1 MIPQLLINE
10 PPLQILP
17 TLAKTIGLNEAIVL
31 QQVHYWLNPQFN
43 KNFFE
48 ERYWVYNTFTQW
60 HQQFQ
65 FWSKKTIK
73 RTIANLEES
82 GLLISFV
89 TIGFKRTKY
98 YTLDYD
104 LLKKVSFSESNIP
117 FLDSV
122 LPKGNE
128 VGNGSGSAEKHGTH
142 SWGQNDPLDES
153 KMDRSMRSNCPS
165 RQGQLVPNDGVKMAL
180 SHYTE
185 NTQEITS
192 ETTLPPLS
200 PPSSN
205 FVEVKSKEEEE
216 EKINRFQNLNSNS
229 NSNSNSNFNHTLKQP
244 HEEMLEFWNQI
255 VQCKIYSGK
264 KVHLT
269 KKRGELLKT
278 LLETVFEGNIDSWRD
293 YCTLIANSRYLAGEN
308 PRSFKA
314 TLDWALVPDNAYK
327 VLEGVIYDQP
337 QPAKTLSAVLPW
349 DEFSE
354 ELARNLSSNKYLL
367 TWHKISLHVAK
378 QIGQIKY
385 KDWFLKVSLIDL
397 TESKA
402 TLSVEGRFIKDYVA
416 TNFSSE
422 LVRAIQSFHPEVKR
436 IDFQVVEVPGRNH

>member
-10 PPLQILP
+10 PPLQVLP

-89 TIGFKRTKY
+89 TRGFKRTKY

-104 LLKKVSFSESNIP
+104 LLKKISLSVSNIQI
-117 FLDSV
+117 LDRV
-122 LPKGNE
+122 LPKRNE
-128 VGNGSGSAEKHGTH
+128 VVNDSVYSEKQETH
-142 SWGQNDPLDES
+142 SWGQNDPLDEP
-153 KMDRSMRSNCPS
+153 KMGQSMRSNCLS
-165 RQGQLVPNDGVKMAL
+165 RQGQLVPNDGVRMTL

-205 FVEVKSKEEEE
+205 FVDVKFKEEEE

-229 NSNSNSNFNHTLKQP
+229 NFNHTLKQT
-244 HEEMLEFWNQI
+244 HEEILEFWNQT
-255 VQCKIYSGK
+255 VQCKVYSGK

-269 KKRGELLKT
+269 KKRGERLKT

-337 QPAKTLSAVLPW
+337 QPAKMLSEVLPW
-349 DEFSE
+349 EEFSE
-354 ELARNLSSNKYLL
+354 ELVRKLPSHKCLL
-367 TWHKISLHVAK
+367 PWHKISLNLAK

-402 TLSVEGRFIKDYVA
+402 TLSVEGRFIKDYIA

-422 LVRAIQSFHPEVKR
+422 ILKAIQSVHPEIKH
-436 IDFQVVEVPGRNH
+436 IDLKVVETIRGNRCEH